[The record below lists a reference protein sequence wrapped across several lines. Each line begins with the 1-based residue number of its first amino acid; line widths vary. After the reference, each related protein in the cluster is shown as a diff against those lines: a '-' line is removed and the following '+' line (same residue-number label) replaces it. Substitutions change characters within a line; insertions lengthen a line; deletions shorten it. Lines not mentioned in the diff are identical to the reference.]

1 MKNVANRR
9 MISGVRHAVDVLF
22 AGSRK
27 DLGNFALR
35 IVYIAE
41 ETSVCAAG
49 FNTGGLLADFLQ
61 MTAESTF
68 FDNLIFRIK
77 GTGTVGASGD
87 AHLAAD
93 AFFLIHEYL
102 AVFGFEGSSGRTD
115 FHARCVAAIL
125 TNGRQ
130 EVLLEFRKFSDGSDG

>member
-1 MKNVANRR
+1 MKNITDGR

-68 FDNLIFRIK
+68 STTLF
-77 GTGTVGASGD
+77 SGLKER
-87 AHLAAD
+87 AP
-93 AFFLIHEYL
+93 
-102 AVFGFEGSSGRTD
+102 
-115 FHARCVAAIL
+115 
-125 TNGRQ
+125 
-130 EVLLEFRKFSDGSDG
+130 